1 MKNKKLYVGT
11 IALALSIGAI
21 APIGNNVI
29 SSVAYA
35 TGADNT
41 EPNSGAASENQTTKL
56 DKLKNLTSEKSYID
70 VQNSARYKFASE
82 SERKAYDNAISAG
95 READDTTEDKKLDE
109 LIANIQQAKDK
120 FGTDYLPTN
129 EQRQG
134 LSSTIAIAE
143 KLSKTIANDNNVS
156 KADKEKLTNA
166 INSAKSDEEN
176 IAKSGD
182 EINTANKRL
191 AQTINDIIS
200 DNNLDAKNS
209 ALSNEEIEKI
219 TPSDSTSYGRAYK
232 NLEELIN
239 DVKTFANT
247 ADYSRLSP
255 QGTQD
260 LTNASTSAKEVFENI
275 NSNVEQLNTA
285 YNNLNKAYNDALT
298 AANSKNT
305 EASRLRSQIQNE
317 INTSPAGFENAGQ
330 TARLTYNIAK
340 ANANTVLKKE
350 NATADEL
357 KKALNNLN
365 LAKLAL
371 APIKTK
377 VIDSKEIEK
386 APKDILKEL
395 VDVATTYKSQ
405 DPYKS
410 ASDADKKSYDDAI
423 TAANGVLQ
431 NNKASVDDLNAA
443 IQTIKDAQNKIAS
456 SKETGDQNSYDQAKV
471 LLDSLVRNKEEV
483 TKSTA
488 YTSADSDKKSA
499 YDKAISD
506 ASLVL
511 KDIADGKDIST
522 EKINENISN
531 IVNALTDLGYK
542 DVVKYPNTLKELVD
556 EAPTFR
562 QTYGYY
568 VKNNSSKDSDKSLI
582 KTYNDLIKLVS
593 ENLDTLSQD
602 TELSQKYVDRIN
614 EIKRKIVGQSSN
626 PVADENKESL
636 QNLIDL
642 ATKVQA
648 HPDYVNVKATQSKN
662 LNKAI
667 IAARRALNSDN
678 ASDIEDARTYL
689 TNQLNQSEI
698 KPIVAKIN
706 NQNESEDLKEL
717 RKLAE
722 LATKVTKHKEYANV
736 DKDLKDKLEDALKKA
751 NLAIQ
756 SKDETKIKEAK
767 DTLSNVLADDKFKKI
782 IEDINKNEKS
792 SRQNIEDFIKG
803 DKNLR
808 DSVNYKKAQKIL
820 RDAYD
825 KAIEEGKAILENK
838 DASEEDL
845 SAVSEKIMQA
855 VNALDGNQFAAR
867 VEKLK
872 EKYKKDGS
880 QITNANKKAAVEAK
894 LKALEDKNATM
905 DDLLAAETELTNALK
920 LNGSST
926 PVTTTTNTTTVPR
939 TRATTTPV
947 TTTRQV
953 PSTINPGSIVRT
965 GIKSLVGVG
974 VLLVAAIGAYILTGK
989 NKEKDKNK
997 NVKAKR
1003 RKDNEIK

>member
-21 APIGNNVI
+21 APVRNNVI

-35 TGADNT
+35 TGAENT
-41 EPNSGAASENQTTKL
+41 DPNSGAASENKTTKL
-56 DKLKNLTSEKSYID
+56 DKLKDLTDEKSS
-70 VQNSARYKFASE
+70 VQNSARYNIASE

-95 READDTTEDKKLDE
+95 REANNTTEDKKLDE

-166 INSAKSDEEN
+166 INSAKSDEKN
-176 IAKSGD
+176 LAKSGD
-182 EINTANKRL
+182 EINTTNKTL
-191 AQTINDIIS
+191 AQTINDVIS
-200 DNNLDAKNS
+200 NNNLDAKNS
-209 ALSNEEIEKI
+209 ALTNDEIEKI
-219 TPSDSTSYGRAYK
+219 TPAENTSYGRAYK
-232 NLEELIN
+232 NLIDLDKKAYGYTELDEFKNITDSNIKTNLSNSLDKAEEVYKN
-239 DVKTFANT
+239 V
-247 ADYSRLSP
+247 S
-255 QGTQD
+255 
-260 LTNASTSAKEVFENI
+260 STTDE
-275 NSNVEQLNTA
+275 LNTA

-305 EASRLRSQIQNE
+305 EASRLKSQIQNE

-340 ANANTVLKKE
+340 ANANAVLKKE

-377 VIDSKEIEK
+377 VIDSTEIEK

-395 VDVATTYKSQ
+395 VDAATTYKTQ

-456 SKETGDQNSYDQAKV
+456 SKETGDQNSYNQAKV

-488 YTSADSDKKSA
+488 YTSANSDKKSA

-511 KDIADGKDIST
+511 KDIADGKVIST
-522 EKINENISN
+522 EKINENISK

-667 IAARRALNSDN
+667 IVARRALNSDN

-722 LATKVTKHKEYANV
+722 LSTKVTKHKEYANV
-736 DKDLKDKLEDALKKA
+736 DKDLKDKLEDALEKA

-756 SKDETKIKEAK
+756 SKDKTKIKEAK

-808 DSVNYKKAQKIL
+808 DSVNYKKAQKTL

-939 TRATTTPV
+939 TRTTTTPV

-974 VLLVAAIGAYILTGK
+974 VLLVAAIGAYVLTGK

>member
-21 APIGNNVI
+21 APVGNNVI

-35 TGADNT
+35 TGAENT
-41 EPNSGAASENQTTKL
+41 DPNSEAASEDKTTKL
-56 DKLKNLTSEKSYID
+56 YKLKDLTSEKSS
-70 VQNSARYKFASE
+70 VQNSARYKFASD
-82 SERKAYDNAISAG
+82 SEKKAYDDAISEGEKAN
-95 READDTTEDKKLDE
+95 DTTEDKKLDE
-109 LIANIQQAKDK
+109 LISNIQQAKEEL
-120 FGTDYLPTN
+120 GTDYLPTN

-143 KLSKTIANDNNVS
+143 KLSKTIVNDSKVT
-156 KADKEKLTNA
+156 KADKDKLTNA

-176 IAKSGD
+176 IAKSGA
-182 EINTANKRL
+182 EINTANKTL

-200 DNNLDAKNS
+200 NNNLDANNA
-209 ALSNEEIEKI
+209 ALTNEEIDKI

-232 NLEELIN
+232 NLIDLDKKAYGYTELDEFKNITDANIKTNLSNSLDKAEEVYKN
-239 DVKTFANT
+239 V
-247 ADYSRLSP
+247 S
-255 QGTQD
+255 
-260 LTNASTSAKEVFENI
+260 STTDE
-275 NSNVEQLNTA
+275 LNTA

-305 EASRLRSQIQNE
+305 EASRLKSQIQNE
-317 INTSPAGFENAGQ
+317 INASPAGFENAGQ

-340 ANANTVLKKE
+340 ANANAVLKKE

-377 VIDSKEIEK
+377 VIDSTEIEK
-386 APKDILKEL
+386 APKDVLKDL
-395 VDVATTYKSQ
+395 VEAAPTYKTQ

-456 SKETGDQNSYDQAKV
+456 SKETGDQNSYNQAKV
-471 LLDSLVRNKEEV
+471 LLDRLVRNKEEV

-488 YTSADSDKKSA
+488 YTSANSDKKSA

-511 KDIADGKDIST
+511 KDIADGKVIST
-522 EKINENISN
+522 EKINENISK

-736 DKDLKDKLEDALKKA
+736 DKDLKDKLEDALEKA
-751 NLAIQ
+751 NLTIQ
-756 SKDETKIKEAK
+756 SKDKTKIKEAK

>member
-70 VQNSARYKFASE
+70 VQNSARYNIASE
-82 SERKAYDNAISAG
+82 SEIKTYNDAISAG
-95 READDTTEDKKLDE
+95 REANDATKDEKLDE
-109 LIANIQQAKDK
+109 LIANIQQAKDNLGASS
-120 FGTDYLPTN
+120 FSTSQ
-129 EQRQG
+129 QRQG

-143 KLSKTIANDNNVS
+143 KLSKTIANDSKVT
-156 KADKEKLTNA
+156 KADKDKLTNA

-305 EASRLRSQIQNE
+305 EASRLKSQIQNE

-340 ANANTVLKKE
+340 ANANAVLKKE

-357 KKALNNLN
+357 RKALNNLN

-377 VIDSKEIEK
+377 VIDSTEIEK

-395 VDVATTYKSQ
+395 VDAATTYKSQ

-410 ASDADKKSYDDAI
+410 ASDVDKKSYDDAI

-443 IQTIKDAQNKIAS
+443 IQTIKDAQNKIAN
-456 SKETGDQNSYDQAKV
+456 SKETGDQNSYNQAKV

-488 YTSADSDKKSA
+488 YTSANSDKKSA

-506 ASLVL
+506 ASSVL
-511 KDIADGKDIST
+511 KDIADGKVIST
-522 EKINENISN
+522 EKINENISK

-626 PVADENKESL
+626 PVADESKESL
-636 QNLIDL
+636 QDLLDL

-905 DDLLAAETELTNALK
+905 DDLLTAETELTNALK

-926 PVTTTTNTTTVPR
+926 PVTTTTNTTTVPGTR
-939 TRATTTPV
+939 TTTTPV